1 MIIEVRFSWVVS
13 KNNGYKHVQFYGH
26 RLLATH
32 FVCQESG
39 KVLLRAFFLSIETR
53 NVLPRISRDIVARGT
68 IVWIRKNIHELG
80 VAFLFPGKTE
90 LQGGMAEP
98 PLSPFCYA
106 GMRNDLLSLRSTP
119 DAQCRLRHESNR
131 TILRRALPPSLPIG
145 HWGERRREKLPTI
158 KQRGGEGDLAG
169 GPEQKRERDRETGE
183 IGNELTRTTRK
194 WDPKHCGTD
203 IRGHRPN
210 DSLGG
215 KILSTREGDYENCFR
230 EGEQKLLP
238 GNGKGMGRKFSPS
251 ICFCENKEESKI
263 FICFLHFHS
272 KIL

>member
-1 MIIEVRFSWVVS
+1 M
-13 KNNGYKHVQFYGH
+13 
-26 RLLATH
+26 
-32 FVCQESG
+32 
-39 KVLLRAFFLSIETR
+39 RAFFVSIETR
-53 NVLPRISRDIVARGT
+53 NVFPRISRDIVARGT

-80 VAFLFPGKTE
+80 VACLFPGKTE

-106 GMRNDLLSLRSTP
+106 GMRNDLLSLGSTP

-169 GPEQKRERDRETGE
+169 RPEQKRERDRETGE

-194 WDPKHCGTD
+194 WDPKHCGTEQQYD
-203 IRGHRPN
+203 KIQAQPVCEWDTSIIHHVREHRALRRRCVPIGLDCPFPTVQN
-210 DSLGG
+210 YSSD
-215 KILSTREGDYENCFR
+215 
-230 EGEQKLLP
+230 
-238 GNGKGMGRKFSPS
+238 
-251 ICFCENKEESKI
+251 
-263 FICFLHFHS
+263 H
-272 KIL
+272 